1 MAGNPA
7 YYCPRCGTQL
17 SAGAQFCS
25 SCGQALTSPP
35 QTAPLPAQ
43 PPAPAASPTPAPA
56 PPPSGYAYTQ
66 PVPVRASSNSTAI
79 VLLVVFLG
87 VLVIGG
93 ALGIGLLVMKGRT
106 ASTPDSPSVA
116 STPTGETPASPGP
129 AATSPGAETP
139 GATPPRTGVIPPPS
153 EPLEPPASPPS
164 RPARVAV
171 PNVVGLSKADAE
183 RSLEATGGFQ
193 PNYNPAR
200 YSDRYGTGTI
210 IAQSPAPG
218 TIAESGDAVY
228 LVESLGLSAPTPP
241 PPPPPSRRRTGG
253 GSYLLPGSDRHYL
266 HGGELYGLSN
276 WQLTLARNEI
286 YARHGRPF
294 DNPNIRA
301 YFLNQPWYS
310 PDSSFTESRLS
321 KVERTNAEFIR
332 DWQVEKFGRAATG
345 P

>member
-7 YYCPRCGTQL
+7 YYCPRCGAQL
-17 SAGAQFCS
+17 SPGAQFCS
-25 SCGQALTSPP
+25 SCGQALTPPSP
-35 QTAPLPAQ
+35 TAPLPAQ
-43 PPAPAASPTPAPA
+43 GPAPAGPPVPAPA
-56 PPPSGYAYTQ
+56 QPPPGYAYAQ
-66 PVPVRASSNSTAI
+66 PAPVRSSSNSTAI

-87 VLVIGG
+87 ILVIGG
-93 ALGIGLLVMKGRT
+93 ALVIGIFIMKGRT
-106 ASTPDSPSVA
+106 APAPGSTSVA
-116 STPTGETPASPGP
+116 STPVGETPLSPGP
-129 AATSPGAETP
+129 ETTSPGAEIP
-139 GATPPRTGVIPPPS
+139 PATPPRTGVTPPP
-153 EPLEPPASPPS
+153 PEPPASPPS

-171 PNVVGLSKADAE
+171 PNVVGLSKTDAE
-183 RSLEATGGFQ
+183 RTLEATGGFQ

-200 YSDRYGTGTI
+200 YSDRYGAGTI

-228 LVESLGLSAPTPP
+228 LVESLGISAPKPP
-241 PPPPPSRRRTGG
+241 PPPPHRPRTGG
-253 GSYLLPGSDRHYL
+253 GSYIIPGSDSHYL

-294 DNPNIRA
+294 DNPHIRA
-301 YFLNQPWYS
+301 YFLKQPWYS

-332 DWQVEKFGRAATG
+332 DWQVDKFGRAATG